1 MIMHFQTWDNGKYG
15 RIWPAVGD
23 DYSWKFTEI
32 VNGCARDEDFE
43 NSPVIASHFIGYCI
57 NNEPSGDG
65 DIYTRFFSRYY
76 QERLEHYRKMCLHD
90 IKLVRNPKELE
101 KRFLAAHI
109 EEERRM
115 FEASQTLFDYYQ
127 RIRSNYTLLYFGYM
141 DFLNEKM
148 PRYYVFREYQRPRIF
163 RWREFDKVSV
173 DCRFTDAYLDQ
184 VLSLNLGRVFVPYNY
199 GGITTTD
206 ADLEQIK
213 SVYGASENPQN
224 LFYIFVNPTDKKSVA
239 RAIYDDFRL
248 DMESRVWHNQ
258 AEKKLALEHAERWWE
273 GIEAQPD
280 NMGNIDIIRQQLRL
294 CLETITDA
302 NKSNHAPFFK
312 MNYEP
317 LEDDT
322 EIGLYDKDG
331 FGYPAHQFYR
341 LGDDDFSAMMDAFNK
356 WVKLYCGQD
365 KTEPKTEA
373 FKPFSDDIGAYLSNW
388 LSSMSDEGMI
398 EEMQFNEFVNAI
410 YSADFSTMIVS
421 ATRSRNKKRL
431 FLLISRIKTWFPSEW
446 EEQAALSMEE
456 EVKSIRN
463 FTPSEIRAAHKKWYD
478 DLDNTFPKYNP
489 TQ

>member
-163 RWREFDKVSV
+163 QWREFDKVSV
-173 DCRFTDAYLDQ
+173 DCRSTDAYLDQ

-248 DMESRVWHNQ
+248 DMESRGWHNQ

-273 GIEAQPD
+273 VIEAQPD

-322 EIGLYDKDG
+322 EIGLYDTDG

-356 WVKLYCGQD
+356 WVVLDSKDG
-365 KTEPKTEA
+365 
-373 FKPFSDDIGAYLSNW
+373 LSNGV
-388 LSSMSDEGMI
+388 LRTSKTLESI
-398 EEMQFNEFVNAI
+398 
-410 YSADFSTMIVS
+410 
-421 ATRSRNKKRL
+421 
-431 FLLISRIKTWFPSEW
+431 FLNDRKTLEIFLNRIKSKKGAKIVDEVV
-446 EEQAALSMEE
+446 ALAKLGKIDDDERGETLRKELATLGYKTTTKQNWNAQITKQGRTQS
-456 EVKSIRN
+456 SIR
-463 FTPSEIRAAHKKWYD
+463 EIQKHY
-478 DLDNTFPKYNP
+478 
-489 TQ
+489 Q

>member
-65 DIYTRFFSRYY
+65 DIYTPFFSRYY

-163 RWREFDKVSV
+163 QWREFDKVSV
-173 DCRFTDAYLDQ
+173 DCRSTDAYLDQ

-248 DMESRVWHNQ
+248 DMESRGWHNQ

-322 EIGLYDKDG
+322 EIGLYDTDG

-356 WVKLYCGQD
+356 WVVLDSKDG
-365 KTEPKTEA
+365 
-373 FKPFSDDIGAYLSNW
+373 LSNGV
-388 LSSMSDEGMI
+388 LRTSKTLESI
-398 EEMQFNEFVNAI
+398 
-410 YSADFSTMIVS
+410 
-421 ATRSRNKKRL
+421 
-431 FLLISRIKTWFPSEW
+431 FLNDRKTLEIFLNRIKSKKGAKIVDEVV
-446 EEQAALSMEE
+446 ALEKLGKIDDDERGETLRKELATLGYKTTTKQNWNAQITKQGRTQS
-456 EVKSIRN
+456 SIR
-463 FTPSEIRAAHKKWYD
+463 EIQKHY
-478 DLDNTFPKYNP
+478 
-489 TQ
+489 Q